1 MALLVPLSTYVQV
14 CQVERQAS
22 KLPKH
27 SKLCLD
33 FQFYLK
39 VKIYWKQP
47 LCLTGVLS
55 VEQET
60 SHNKVLQ
67 KF

>member
-1 MALLVPLSTYVQV
+1 MDLLVPLPTHVQV
-14 CQVERQAS
+14 CQVEKYAS
-22 KLPKH
+22 KLSKH
-27 SKLCLD
+27 SKLRMD
-33 FQFYLK
+33 FQSYLK
-39 VKIYWKQP
+39 AKIYWKQP
-47 LCLTGVLS
+47 LCLIGVLS